1 MIYFISDTHFCHSN
15 IINLCDRPFKSTS
28 HMNDTL
34 IHNWNAYVTEHD
46 EIYILGDFLYKGN
59 GADANKILR
68 RLAGKKYLIR
78 GNHDKFL
85 DDPEFDQSLFEWVK
99 SYYELEYQKQKLVLF
114 HYPILEWQGFFRDA
128 IHLYGHVHNS
138 GKDPEQFKRLA
149 MLGPRAINVGVDV
162 NDFFPISIKQILKKA
177 NR

>member
-1 MIYFISDTHFCHSN
+1 
-15 IINLCDRPFKSTS
+15 
-28 HMNDTL
+28 MNDTL
-34 IHNWNAYVTEHD
+34 IHNWNAYVTDHD

-68 RLAGKKYLIR
+68 RLSGKKYLIR

-85 DDPEFDQSLFEWVK
+85 DDPEFDTSLFEWVR
-99 SYYELEYQKQKLVLF
+99 SYYELDYQKQKIVLF

-138 GKDPEQFKRLA
+138 SKDPEQRKRLDI
-149 MLGPRAINVGVDV
+149 LGPRAINVGVDV
-162 NDFFPISIKQILKKA
+162 NDFFPISIKTILKRA
-177 NR
+177 NG